1 MFHKDISG
9 DPDKSVED
17 LVVFSLEA
25 ADDEARPGLWLKPG
39 RFRWHNKIGVG
50 DVEQLINCAGVHG
63 DSSDAVGLAAALKFR
78 VTTDTSDKVNSVVTL
93 DVFDAKDLFEDE
105 LVDYL
110 GVKLCDGR
118 AKVDLIGLD
127 GHSIPPIINV
137 EAVVVL
143 CLDSGSFTIGKRAK
157 GKVFLEGCHELL
169 RCHLVERLENT
180 VVVEAQQV
188 VSWVEQGH
196 EEVERLFA
204 SDLLSRLEG
213 SLSSELANII
223 GSGCPVMPISYVQ
236 SLDLLKLSDKP
247 SRIFH
252 AALPE
257 HVSDL
262 VFASDIAVGSLRG
275 DDLAHARLDA
285 FLVLSEGQEDRAHI
299 CGLDISQLCSVVLFF
314 LQSKLVP
321 LDAVVLVIID

>member
-1 MFHKDISG
+1 M
-9 DPDKSVED
+9 
-17 LVVFSLEA
+17 
-25 ADDEARPGLWLKPG
+25 
-39 RFRWHNKIGVG
+39 
-50 DVEQLINCAGVHG
+50 HG
-63 DSSDAVGLAAALKFR
+63 DSSDAVGLAAALKLR
-78 VTTDTSDKVNSVVTL
+78 MTTDTSDKVNSVVTL

-110 GVKLCDGR
+110 GIELCDGR

-127 GHSIPPIINV
+127 GHSVPPIINI
-137 EAVVVL
+137 ETVVVL
-143 CLDSGSFTIGKRAK
+143 GLDSGSFPIGKRAQ
-157 GKVFLEGCHELL
+157 GKVLLEGCHELL

-180 VVVEAQQV
+180 VVVEAHQV
-188 VSWVEQGH
+188 VSRVEQGH

-247 SRIFH
+247 SRIFD

-257 HVSDL
+257 HMSDL

-275 DDLAHARLDA
+275 DDLAHTRLDA

-321 LDAVVLVIID
+321 LDAVVLVVID